1 MLIVGLLFVLLAG
14 PPQVP
19 ARDALS
25 SARIAYND
33 RRFDEAIAA
42 ATEAGKQPEL
52 ADTAAVVLARAYL
65 ERYHASDAD
74 HRNGDDLDRARTALK
89 SIDVTKLT
97 ARDRVEYLVGLGE
110 SLFFEEPPR
119 YAAAAEM
126 FESALG
132 HADVAPPE
140 ARDSLFEWWAE
151 SLDREAQFVPEA
163 DRKPLYERILA
174 RSEREIEHQPDSA
187 SAAYWLAAAAHGT
200 EDLERAWGAAAAGW
214 IRAGSLGTRGV
225 TLRADLDRLMT
236 NVILPERA
244 RQLTPVGDA
253 QSTLAML
260 RQQWDDLKKKW
271 ERSPASGS

>member
-1 MLIVGLLFVLLAG
+1 MVTVGLLFVLLAG
-14 PPQVP
+14 PPQVL

-42 ATEAGKQPEL
+42 ATEAEKLPEL
-52 ADTAAVVLARAYL
+52 ADTAAVVLARSYL
-65 ERYHASDAD
+65 ERYHAGDPD
-74 HRNGDDLDRARTALK
+74 HRDPADLDRARTALK
-89 SIDVTKLT
+89 SVDASKLT

-126 FESALG
+126 FAAALG
-132 HADVAPPE
+132 HADDATAD
-140 ARDSLFEWWAE
+140 ARESMFEWWAE
-151 SLDREAQFVPEA
+151 SLDREAQFVPERE
-163 DRKPLYERILA
+163 RKLLYERILTRA
-174 RSEREIEHQPDSA
+174 EGELAHTPESA
-187 SAAYWLAAAAHGT
+187 VAAYWLAAAARGSD
-200 EDLERAWGAAAAGW
+200 DLERAWGAAIAGW

-244 RQLTPVGDA
+244 RQLTPSGDA
-253 QSTLAML
+253 QSTLALL

-271 ERSPASGS
+271 ERLPASGS